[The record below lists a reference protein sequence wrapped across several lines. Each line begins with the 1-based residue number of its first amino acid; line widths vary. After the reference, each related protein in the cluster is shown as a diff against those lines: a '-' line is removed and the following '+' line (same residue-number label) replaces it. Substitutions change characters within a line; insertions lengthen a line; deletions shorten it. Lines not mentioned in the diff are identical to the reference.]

1 MRNKK
6 IWFDFYNSALSERL
20 NFNEIKLI
28 KPIAGGK
35 NVASRETAQTQTEMP
50 WWQQQPIQNLLKRA
64 EDQSNVPLQYYQGN
78 KIAGFSSE
86 QSMAQNLARMRATGG
101 SPLIKGAQGHVG
113 DIIGGKY
120 LTPDSNPWLKSYYEK
135 AAETAMPQI
144 DTAAVNAGRYGGG
157 AWGQMR
163 GRTAGE
169 LASGIYGKA
178 YETERDRQMQ
188 ATGMAQP
195 LARED
200 YYDIGKLAAVGE
212 EKQGMEQALIDESVK
227 KYEFGQ
233 MEPWQ
238 RLGMFR
244 NLVTGDF
251 GGNTRSDAEKK
262 GG

>member
-1 MRNKK
+1 MKK
-6 IWFDFYNSALSERL
+6 IWIEFYNHALKETSL
-20 NFNEIKLI
+20 NDLLRYKIRPMAGGGLYGRKEDSQTETQLPSWQADKLI
-28 KPIAGGK
+28 NLTNRAQDLSYQPMSYYGG
-35 NVASRETAQTQTEMP
+35 NTVA
-50 WWQQQPIQNLLKRA
+50 
-64 EDQSNVPLQYYQGN
+64 D
-78 KIAGFSSE
+78 FSSE

-244 NLVTGDF
+244 NLITGDF

>member
-1 MRNKK
+1 MKTLW
-6 IWFDFYNSALSERL
+6 IEFYNHALK
-20 NFNEIKLI
+20 EISLADLLLWKI

-35 NVASRETAQTQTEMP
+35 LGAHKEEGDTETELPYWQREKLIDLTDRAKLLSE
-50 WWQQQPIQNLLKRA
+50 QPM
-64 EDQSNVPLQYYQGN
+64 SYYGGRTV
-78 KIAGFSSE
+78 AGFSPE

-101 SPLIKGAQGHVG
+101 SSLIRGAQGQVG

-188 ATGMAQP
+188 ATNMAVP

-212 EKQGMEQALIDESVK
+212 EKQGMEQALIDAGVK
-227 KYEFGQ
+227 KHEFQQ

-238 RLGMFR
+238 RLGMYR
-244 NLVTGDF
+244 NLVTGDW
-251 GGNTRSDAEKK
+251 GGATVSSSSKK
-262 GG
+262 SI

>member
-1 MRNKK
+1 MKRLW
-6 IWFDFYNSALSERL
+6 IEFYNNALK
-20 NFNEIKLI
+20 EISLADLLLWKL

-35 NVASRETAQTQTEMP
+35 SWTGAEQGRTSTDLP
-50 WWQQQPIQNLLKRA
+50 SWQADPLRDLAKRA
-64 EDQSNVPLQYYQGN
+64 EGLSNQTMSYYGGN
-78 KIAGFSSE
+78 TVAGFSPE

-101 SPLIKGAQGHVG
+101 SPLIKGAQGQVG

-144 DTAAVNAGRYGGG
+144 DSAAVNAGRYGSG

-178 YETERDRQMQ
+178 YETERDRQMN
-188 ATGMAQP
+188 AMNMAVP

-212 EKQGMEQALIDESVK
+212 EKQGMEQANIDAEIK
-227 KYEFGQ
+227 KHEFGQ
-233 MEPWQ
+233 QEPWQ
-238 RLGMFR
+238 RLGMYR
-244 NLVTGDF
+244 NLLTGDF
-251 GGNTRSDAEKK
+251 GGTTMSRSTK
-262 GG
+262 